1 MLILCRD
8 GANPA
13 ANQQAWKMVYQ
24 LVKFHAGV
32 IPYLEANH
40 KLLNQLLETISI
52 SAPLCVIR
60 NSLHYISLVR

>member
-1 MLILCRD
+1 
-8 GANPA
+8 
-13 ANQQAWKMVYQ
+13 MVYQ